1 MKFSVKNAHGDEIS
15 GNVEVNDDRI
25 RKADGDFANLVGSS
39 SSSLF
44 KLLKV
49 WTNFDAHTPSNAL
62 SSATA
67 SDVSSCGRRGRAT
80 YLDMTTS
87 RESGSFDVDP

>member
-1 MKFSVKNAHGDEIS
+1 MKFSVKNAHGDVIS

-39 SSSLF
+39 SGALF

-49 WTNFDAHTPSNAL
+49 WTNFDAHTSRQRAII
-62 SSATA
+62 SH
-67 SDVSSCGRRGRAT
+67 CIGRKFLWEKGKS
-80 YLDMTTS
+80 YIPGDDHEPKIGKL
-87 RESGSFDVDP
+87 